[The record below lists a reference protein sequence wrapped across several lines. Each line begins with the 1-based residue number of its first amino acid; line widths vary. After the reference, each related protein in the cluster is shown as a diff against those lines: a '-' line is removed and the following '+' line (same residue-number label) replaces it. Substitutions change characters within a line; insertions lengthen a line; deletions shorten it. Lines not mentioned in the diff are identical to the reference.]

1 MLKSLSLSNKVFSYL
16 FPVPTGGSRV
26 AVVVVVVVL
35 LLLTWSS
42 PSWACRCRGCSKG
55 TMKERCVCCV
65 HGSFKRSVRR
75 DVNAVTSW
83 GPPVRR
89 GREEVRRHDDN
100 ALEGARDEEGVLL
113 RDSSNNRTPLNVRD
127 LGQFAPRSLTLDRF
141 ADDAGRNNDV
151 AFSDVRKESVFNA
164 LQKRMMTSRYG
175 AEPRRAKNVTDT
187 AKGNKSDVSTPH
199 SVVKH
204 RANLRNDV
212 DHRSADGNTRELK
225 PRRRR
230 HKRKD
235 AAVSNSSKV
244 FEKEQSVK
252 HRRTSVPKRTTVTN
266 LSLDKDLAKGPGPE
280 RPRVEFFPPPTHRNV
295 LVKGLLYI
303 HKPWRSDESRTD
315 NDSAE
320 ETRTDSDEGFITEPR
335 TLIPE
340 ITRKLKKW
348 HLGSPGSSSRLN
360 GISPHKDSV
369 LLERLLY
376 LGDQQKNM

>member
-1 MLKSLSLSNKVFSYL
+1 
-16 FPVPTGGSRV
+16 
-26 AVVVVVVVL
+26 
-35 LLLTWSS
+35 
-42 PSWACRCRGCSKG
+42 
-55 TMKERCVCCV
+55 MKQRCVCCV

-75 DVNAVTSW
+75 DVNPMTSW
-83 GPPVRR
+83 GLPVRR
-89 GREEVRRHDDN
+89 GREEVRRRDDNTLKGARDDSALKGARDDN
-100 ALEGARDEEGVLL
+100 ALKGAPDDNALKGSRDDNTLKGARDDNALKGARDDNALKGAPDEEGVML
-113 RDSSNNRTPLNVRD
+113 RDFSNNRTPLNVRD
-127 LGQFAPRSLTLDRF
+127 LGQFAPRSLTLYGS

-164 LQKRMMTSRYG
+164 LQNRMMTSRYR
-175 AEPRRAKNVTDT
+175 AERRRAKNVTDT
-187 AKGNKSDVSTPH
+187 AKGNKGDVSTPR
-199 SVVKH
+199 SVVEH

-212 DHRSADGNTRELK
+212 DHRSADGNTREPK
-225 PRRRR
+225 PHRRR

-235 AAVSNSSKV
+235 AAVSNSSKG

-252 HRRTSVPKRTTVTN
+252 HGRTSVPKRTTVTN
-266 LSLDKDLAKGPGPE
+266 LSLDKDSANDPGPK

-303 HKPWRSDESRTD
+303 HKPWRSDDSRTE

-348 HLGSPGSSSRLN
+348 HLGSHGSGSRLN

-369 LLERLLY
+369 LLQRLLN
-376 LGDQQKNM
+376 LGDQRTNM